1 MSIDPNDCTGPHSSA
16 FDCPVHNPLKAEP
29 VSPSAEVQAAIKRL
43 EAKLIAPTVSTLP
56 AGQVIVTEQPCAH
69 SWAAYQEYGYWR
81 CDHCGARTVGKSL
94 DLLAPQIH
102 DPLNVVVTEHAQPH
116 AAQVRSIAQWFE
128 GELEESS
135 DAAKAIYTQW
145 ATELRAAAE
154 RLEATCSTC
163 KWWKSDGQR
172 VIGAQCSEPSR
183 VIAHMTP
190 HDFGC
195 NLHQPLPREAPGT
208 ETKE

>member
-1 MSIDPNDCTGPHSSA
+1 M
-16 FDCPVHNPLKAEP
+16 K
-29 VSPSAEVQAAIKRL
+29 
-43 EAKLIAPTVSTLP
+43 PTVSQLP
-56 AGQVIVTEQPCAH
+56 AGPVIVTEPN
-69 SWAAYQEYGYWR
+69 
-81 CDHCGARTVGKSL
+81 L
-94 DLLAPQIH
+94 
-102 DPLNVVVTEHAQPH
+102 H
-116 AAQVRSIAQWFE
+116 AAQVRSIAQWLDDWNFQSHQPN
-128 GELEESS
+128 LR
-135 DAAKAIYTQW
+135 QF

-154 RLEATCSTC
+154 RLSATCSTC